1 MDERR
6 CFIRMG
12 GWDERRCF
20 IGWVDGRTTLFYKDG
35 WTDDVV
41 FWMGNGRRCFI
52 RVDGRTTLF
61 YKDGWTDDVV
71 L

>member
-1 MDERR
+1 MDGRR

-12 GWDERRCF
+12 G
-20 IGWVDGRTTLFYKDG
+20 RTTLFYMDG
-35 WTDDVV
+35 WMD
-41 FWMGNGRRCFI
+41 GRRCFI
-52 RVDGRTTLF
+52 RMVDGRTTLF

>member
-1 MDERR
+1 MDGRR
-6 CFIRMG
+6 CFIR
-12 GWDERRCF
+12 
-20 IGWVDGRTTLFYKDG
+20 IG

-41 FWMGNGRRCFI
+41 L

-61 YKDGWTDDVV
+61 YKDGMDGRRCFIRMGWTDDVV

>member
-1 MDERR
+1 MDGRR

-12 GWDERRCF
+12 
-20 IGWVDGRTTLFYKDG
+20 GRTTLFYKDG
-35 WTDDVV
+35 WMDE
-41 FWMGNGRRCFI
+41 RRCFI
-52 RVDGRTTLF
+52 RMDGRTTLF

>member
-12 GWDERRCF
+12 G
-20 IGWVDGRTTLFYKDG
+20 RTTLFYKDG
-35 WTDDVV
+35 ID
-41 FWMGNGRRCFI
+41 GRRCFI
-52 RVDGRTTLF
+52 RMG
-61 YKDGWTDDVV
+61 GWTDDVD